1 MRWILSLLFV
11 ISTVS
16 AYAAEEATPA
26 TAAAT
31 VATEAPASNAAS
43 DKETVAAKET
53 KVDNRKESEIML
65 NLDGGKKAASDGTGW
80 FRILLTLSMLGV
92 VATGAYI
99 FIKKQAVPKDR
110 KHQTQIKVLQQHY
123 LGPKKSLA
131 IVRVAGE
138 SILVGITDHN
148 ISMIKSLSLLDDE
161 VPEEAPQSFGKVMG
175 GFKTDSVGFTED
187 ENTEEAPAARVSFKS
202 RGNTQ
207 ASKELDA
214 DEEFAISGIK
224 DIVSKR
230 LKGMRSFQ

>member
-131 IVRVAGE
+131 IV
-138 SILVGITDHN
+138 
-148 ISMIKSLSLLDDE
+148 LSL
-161 VPEEAPQSFGKVMG
+161 
-175 GFKTDSVGFTED
+175 
-187 ENTEEAPAARVSFKS
+187 
-202 RGNTQ
+202 
-207 ASKELDA
+207 
-214 DEEFAISGIK
+214 IHI
-224 DIVSKR
+224 
-230 LKGMRSFQ
+230 